1 MHCRKLNLYLM
12 LYNWKSCNIVNHVHT
27 ANTEALTK
35 GVKYMINIAEMI
47 QSENKNGYVQ
57 TDQASAK
64 VAQDLILVAISGS
77 SVNKNIAIKGGV
89 VMMNK
94 TQNVRRATRDI
105 DLSFIHYSL
114 SDESIN
120 DFVSQLHIPGIKF
133 QRVGK
138 IEELHQQDY
147 HGKRIYVLITDMFGN
162 SLKTKMDIGVHN
174 RLNIEQDECSFN
186 AVIDNQRQE
195 FKILVNSNEQIFAEK
210 LRSLIKFKT
219 VSTRF
224 KDIADLYYL
233 SDKVNTA
240 KLREC
245 VDTYILSDTELPQ
258 YNNVDDILKVL
269 NVIASNKKYK
279 KRVIS
284 SKQLWIDDDIDEMFS
299 VIIHA
304 LEKI

>member
-1 MHCRKLNLYLM
+1 MVRYPLLP
-12 LYNWKSCNIVNHVHT
+12 
-27 ANTEALTK
+27 
-35 GVKYMINIAEMI
+35 
-47 QSENKNGYVQ
+47 
-57 TDQASAK
+57 K
-64 VAQDLILVAISGS
+64 VAGMDE
-77 SVNKNIAIKGGV
+77 NPCGV
-89 VMMNK
+89 WK
-94 TQNVRRATRDI
+94 PR
-105 DLSFIHYSL
+105 LYS
-114 SDESIN
+114 
-120 DFVSQLHIPGIKF
+120 
-133 QRVGK
+133 R
-138 IEELHQQDY
+138 
-147 HGKRIYVLITDMFGN
+147 KRIRRGGFT
-162 SLKTKMDIGVHN
+162 
-174 RLNIEQDECSFN
+174 
-186 AVIDNQRQE
+186 
-195 FKILVNSNEQIFAEK
+195 
-210 LRSLIKFKT
+210 KFKT

-299 VIIHA
+299 VIIHT

>member
-1 MHCRKLNLYLM
+1 M
-12 LYNWKSCNIVNHVHT
+12 
-27 ANTEALTK
+27 
-35 GVKYMINIAEMI
+35 
-47 QSENKNGYVQ
+47 
-57 TDQASAK
+57 
-64 VAQDLILVAISGS
+64 
-77 SVNKNIAIKGGV
+77 SVV
-89 VMMNK
+89 
-94 TQNVRRATRDI
+94 
-105 DLSFIHYSL
+105 
-114 SDESIN
+114 
-120 DFVSQLHIPGIKF
+120 
-133 QRVGK
+133 
-138 IEELHQQDY
+138 
-147 HGKRIYVLITDMFGN
+147 
-162 SLKTKMDIGVHN
+162 
-174 RLNIEQDECSFN
+174 N

>member
-1 MHCRKLNLYLM
+1 
-12 LYNWKSCNIVNHVHT
+12 
-27 ANTEALTK
+27 
-35 GVKYMINIAEMI
+35 MINIAEMI
-47 QSENKNGYVQ
+47 QAENKNGYVQ

-147 HGKRIYVLITDMFGN
+147 QGKRIYVLITDMFGN

-186 AVIDNQRQE
+186 AVIDN
-195 FKILVNSNEQIFAEK
+195 
-210 LRSLIKFKT
+210 
-219 VSTRF
+219 
-224 KDIADLYYL
+224 
-233 SDKVNTA
+233 
-240 KLREC
+240 
-245 VDTYILSDTELPQ
+245 
-258 YNNVDDILKVL
+258 
-269 NVIASNKKYK
+269 
-279 KRVIS
+279 
-284 SKQLWIDDDIDEMFS
+284 
-299 VIIHA
+299 
-304 LEKI
+304 

>member
-1 MHCRKLNLYLM
+1 M
-12 LYNWKSCNIVNHVHT
+12 
-27 ANTEALTK
+27 
-35 GVKYMINIAEMI
+35 
-47 QSENKNGYVQ
+47 
-57 TDQASAK
+57 
-64 VAQDLILVAISGS
+64 
-77 SVNKNIAIKGGV
+77 
-89 VMMNK
+89 
-94 TQNVRRATRDI
+94 
-105 DLSFIHYSL
+105 
-114 SDESIN
+114 
-120 DFVSQLHIPGIKF
+120 
-133 QRVGK
+133 
-138 IEELHQQDY
+138 
-147 HGKRIYVLITDMFGN
+147 
-162 SLKTKMDIGVHN
+162 
-174 RLNIEQDECSFN
+174 
-186 AVIDNQRQE
+186 
-195 FKILVNSNEQIFAEK
+195 
-210 LRSLIKFKT
+210 IKFKT

-304 LEKI
+304 LEKFNFFANYLSKIPAYYLQLIHLNAIQKYSIINT